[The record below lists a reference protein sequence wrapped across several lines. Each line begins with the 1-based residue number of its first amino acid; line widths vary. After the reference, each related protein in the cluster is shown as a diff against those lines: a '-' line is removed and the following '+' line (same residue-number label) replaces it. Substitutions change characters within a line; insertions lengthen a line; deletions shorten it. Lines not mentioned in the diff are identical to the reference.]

1 MALKFINLRFP
12 IYFSKKIAGSKDSK
26 KNLSRFIIFI
36 GRVSVALGIVISLI
50 TISTGIGSKKAIK
63 SSLSDFSGELTIKS
77 TRSNSSYNSS
87 PLDSKNI
94 DFNKIKSLQNVAATQ
109 KFITT
114 NGILRTKDNFAGII
128 LKGVGENFNRNRFN
142 KFIVKGKIP
151 QFKDNEANQEIV
163 ISQKISK
170 DINKGVNDSVV
181 AIFAKEQQ
189 KPIYRKFK
197 ISGIYKTDIKMID
210 DLYIIGGIN
219 HARKVQNFGTD
230 EIGGLEVFLKDND
243 NINETAINIEK
254 FIGLKNY
261 IEKITEQFPQIVS
274 WMEIFDTNIALI
286 ISIMLIV
293 VVVNIIMILLILII
307 ERTNSIGLLKT
318 LGATNGQIRAIFI
331 NYTLMIMFPG
341 LLVGNIL
348 GIGLLLVQ
356 RWYGIIK
363 LNPEN
368 YYVSVVPV
376 DLNIIYI
383 AGVSVGILVVS
394 GVSLILPS
402 YLISKISP
410 IKSIKMS

>member
-1 MALKFINLRFP
+1 M
-12 IYFSKKIAGSKDSK
+12 
-26 KNLSRFIIFI
+26 
-36 GRVSVALGIVISLI
+36 
-50 TISTGIGSKKAIK
+50 
-63 SSLSDFSGELTIKS
+63 
-77 TRSNSSYNSS
+77 
-87 PLDSKNI
+87 DSKNI

-128 LKGVGENFNRNRFN
+128 LKGVGEDFNRSRFN

-243 NINETAINIEK
+243 NINETAIDIEK

-383 AGVSVGILVVS
+383 SGVSVGILVVS

>member
-1 MALKFINLRFP
+1 M
-12 IYFSKKIAGSKDSK
+12 
-26 KNLSRFIIFI
+26 
-36 GRVSVALGIVISLI
+36 
-50 TISTGIGSKKAIK
+50 
-63 SSLSDFSGELTIKS
+63 
-77 TRSNSSYNSS
+77 
-87 PLDSKNI
+87 DSKNI
-94 DFNKIKSLQNVAATQ
+94 DFDKIKSLQNVAATQ

-128 LKGVGENFNRNRFN
+128 LKGVGEDFNRSRFN

-243 NINETAINIEK
+243 NINETAIDIEK

>member
-1 MALKFINLRFP
+1 M
-12 IYFSKKIAGSKDSK
+12 
-26 KNLSRFIIFI
+26 
-36 GRVSVALGIVISLI
+36 
-50 TISTGIGSKKAIK
+50 
-63 SSLSDFSGELTIKS
+63 
-77 TRSNSSYNSS
+77 
-87 PLDSKNI
+87 DSKNI

-128 LKGVGENFNRNRFN
+128 LKGVREDFNRSRFN

-243 NINETAINIEK
+243 NINETAIDIEK

>member
-1 MALKFINLRFP
+1 M
-12 IYFSKKIAGSKDSK
+12 
-26 KNLSRFIIFI
+26 
-36 GRVSVALGIVISLI
+36 
-50 TISTGIGSKKAIK
+50 
-63 SSLSDFSGELTIKS
+63 
-77 TRSNSSYNSS
+77 
-87 PLDSKNI
+87 DSKNI
-94 DFNKIKSLQNVAATQ
+94 DFNKIKSLQNVVATQ

-128 LKGVGENFNRNRFN
+128 LKGVGEDFNRSRFN

-181 AIFAKEQQ
+181 AIFAKEGQ

-243 NINETAINIEK
+243 NINETAIDIEK

>member
-1 MALKFINLRFP
+1 M
-12 IYFSKKIAGSKDSK
+12 
-26 KNLSRFIIFI
+26 
-36 GRVSVALGIVISLI
+36 
-50 TISTGIGSKKAIK
+50 
-63 SSLSDFSGELTIKS
+63 
-77 TRSNSSYNSS
+77 
-87 PLDSKNI
+87 DSKNI
-94 DFNKIKSLQNVAATQ
+94 DFNKIKSLQNVVATQ

-128 LKGVGENFNRNRFN
+128 LKGVGEDFNRSRFN

-181 AIFAKEQQ
+181 AIFAKEEQ

-243 NINETAINIEK
+243 NINETAIDIEK

-383 AGVSVGILVVS
+383 SGVSVGILVVS

>member
-1 MALKFINLRFP
+1 M
-12 IYFSKKIAGSKDSK
+12 
-26 KNLSRFIIFI
+26 
-36 GRVSVALGIVISLI
+36 
-50 TISTGIGSKKAIK
+50 
-63 SSLSDFSGELTIKS
+63 
-77 TRSNSSYNSS
+77 
-87 PLDSKNI
+87 DSKNI
-94 DFNKIKSLQNVAATQ
+94 DFNKIKSLQNVVATQ

-128 LKGVGENFNRNRFN
+128 LKGVGEDFNRSRFD

-181 AIFAKEQQ
+181 AIFAKEEQ

-243 NINETAINIEK
+243 NINETAIDIEK

>member
-1 MALKFINLRFP
+1 M
-12 IYFSKKIAGSKDSK
+12 
-26 KNLSRFIIFI
+26 
-36 GRVSVALGIVISLI
+36 
-50 TISTGIGSKKAIK
+50 
-63 SSLSDFSGELTIKS
+63 
-77 TRSNSSYNSS
+77 
-87 PLDSKNI
+87 DSKNI
-94 DFNKIKSLQNVAATQ
+94 DFDKIKSFQNVAATQ

-128 LKGVGENFNRNRFN
+128 LKGVGEDFNRSRFN

-230 EIGGLEVFLKDND
+230 EIGGLEVFLNNND
-243 NINETAINIEK
+243 NINETAIDIEK

-261 IEKITEQFPQIVS
+261 VEKITEQFPQIVS

-318 LGATNGQIRAIFI
+318 LCATNGQIRAIFI

-383 AGVSVGILVVS
+383 SGVSVGILVVS

>member
-1 MALKFINLRFP
+1 M
-12 IYFSKKIAGSKDSK
+12 
-26 KNLSRFIIFI
+26 
-36 GRVSVALGIVISLI
+36 
-50 TISTGIGSKKAIK
+50 
-63 SSLSDFSGELTIKS
+63 
-77 TRSNSSYNSS
+77 
-87 PLDSKNI
+87 DSKNI
-94 DFNKIKSLQNVAATQ
+94 DFNKIKSLQNVVATQ

-128 LKGVGENFNRNRFN
+128 LKGVGEDFNRRRFN

-181 AIFAKEQQ
+181 AIFAKEEQ

-243 NINETAINIEK
+243 NINETAIDIEK

-383 AGVSVGILVVS
+383 SGVSVGILVVS

-402 YLISKISP
+402 YFISKISP

>member
-1 MALKFINLRFP
+1 
-12 IYFSKKIAGSKDSK
+12 
-26 KNLSRFIIFI
+26 
-36 GRVSVALGIVISLI
+36 
-50 TISTGIGSKKAIK
+50 
-63 SSLSDFSGELTIKS
+63 
-77 TRSNSSYNSS
+77 
-87 PLDSKNI
+87 LDSKNI
-94 DFNKIKSLQNVAATQ
+94 DFDKIKSFQNVAATQ

-128 LKGVGENFNRNRFN
+128 LKGVGEDFNRSRFN

-230 EIGGLEVFLKDND
+230 EIGGLEVFLNNND
-243 NINETAINIEK
+243 NINETAIDIEK

-261 IEKITEQFPQIVS
+261 VEKITEQFPQIVS

-383 AGVSVGILVVS
+383 SGVSVGILVVS

>member
-1 MALKFINLRFP
+1 M
-12 IYFSKKIAGSKDSK
+12 
-26 KNLSRFIIFI
+26 
-36 GRVSVALGIVISLI
+36 
-50 TISTGIGSKKAIK
+50 
-63 SSLSDFSGELTIKS
+63 
-77 TRSNSSYNSS
+77 
-87 PLDSKNI
+87 DSKNI

-128 LKGVGENFNRNRFN
+128 LKGVGEDFNRSRFN

-219 HARKVQNFGTD
+219 HVRKVQNFGTD

-243 NINETAINIEK
+243 NINETAIDIEK

>member
-1 MALKFINLRFP
+1 M
-12 IYFSKKIAGSKDSK
+12 
-26 KNLSRFIIFI
+26 
-36 GRVSVALGIVISLI
+36 
-50 TISTGIGSKKAIK
+50 
-63 SSLSDFSGELTIKS
+63 
-77 TRSNSSYNSS
+77 
-87 PLDSKNI
+87 DSKNI

-128 LKGVGENFNRNRFN
+128 LKGVGEDFNRSRFN

-243 NINETAINIEK
+243 NINETAIDIEK

>member
-1 MALKFINLRFP
+1 MR
-12 IYFSKKIAGSKDSK
+12 
-26 KNLSRFIIFI
+26 
-36 GRVSVALGIVISLI
+36 
-50 TISTGIGSKKAIK
+50 
-63 SSLSDFSGELTIKS
+63 E
-77 TRSNSSYNSS
+77 
-87 PLDSKNI
+87 
-94 DFNKIKSLQNVAATQ
+94 DFNRS
-109 KFITT
+109 
-114 NGILRTKDNFAGII
+114 
-128 LKGVGENFNRNRFN
+128 RFN

-243 NINETAINIEK
+243 NINETAIDIEK

>member
-1 MALKFINLRFP
+1 M
-12 IYFSKKIAGSKDSK
+12 
-26 KNLSRFIIFI
+26 
-36 GRVSVALGIVISLI
+36 
-50 TISTGIGSKKAIK
+50 
-63 SSLSDFSGELTIKS
+63 
-77 TRSNSSYNSS
+77 
-87 PLDSKNI
+87 DSKNI
-94 DFNKIKSLQNVAATQ
+94 DFNKIKSLQNVVATQ

-128 LKGVGENFNRNRFN
+128 LKGVGEDFNRSRFD

-151 QFKDNEANQEIV
+151 QFKDNEVNQEIV

-181 AIFAKEQQ
+181 AIFAKEEQ
-189 KPIYRKFK
+189 KQIYRKFK

-243 NINETAINIEK
+243 NINETAIDIEK

-348 GIGLLLVQ
+348 GIGLLLIQ

>member
-1 MALKFINLRFP
+1 M
-12 IYFSKKIAGSKDSK
+12 
-26 KNLSRFIIFI
+26 
-36 GRVSVALGIVISLI
+36 
-50 TISTGIGSKKAIK
+50 
-63 SSLSDFSGELTIKS
+63 GE
-77 TRSNSSYNSS
+77 
-87 PLDSKNI
+87 
-94 DFNKIKSLQNVAATQ
+94 DFNRS
-109 KFITT
+109 
-114 NGILRTKDNFAGII
+114 
-128 LKGVGENFNRNRFN
+128 RFN

-243 NINETAINIEK
+243 NINETAIDIEK

-368 YYVSVVPV
+368 FYVSVVPV

>member
-1 MALKFINLRFP
+1 M
-12 IYFSKKIAGSKDSK
+12 
-26 KNLSRFIIFI
+26 
-36 GRVSVALGIVISLI
+36 
-50 TISTGIGSKKAIK
+50 
-63 SSLSDFSGELTIKS
+63 
-77 TRSNSSYNSS
+77 
-87 PLDSKNI
+87 DSKNI
-94 DFNKIKSLQNVAATQ
+94 DFNKIKSLQNVVATQ

-128 LKGVGENFNRNRFN
+128 LKGVGEDFNRSRFD

-151 QFKDNEANQEIV
+151 QFKDNEVNQEIV

-181 AIFAKEQQ
+181 AIFAKEEQ

-243 NINETAINIEK
+243 NINETAIDIEK

-383 AGVSVGILVVS
+383 SGVSVGILVVS

>member
-1 MALKFINLRFP
+1 M
-12 IYFSKKIAGSKDSK
+12 
-26 KNLSRFIIFI
+26 
-36 GRVSVALGIVISLI
+36 
-50 TISTGIGSKKAIK
+50 
-63 SSLSDFSGELTIKS
+63 
-77 TRSNSSYNSS
+77 
-87 PLDSKNI
+87 DSKNI
-94 DFNKIKSLQNVAATQ
+94 DFDKIKSFQNVAATQ

-128 LKGVGENFNRNRFN
+128 LKGVGEDFNRSRFN

-230 EIGGLEVFLKDND
+230 EIGGLEVFLNNND
-243 NINETAINIEK
+243 NINETAIDIEK

-261 IEKITEQFPQIVS
+261 VEKITEQFPQIVS

-356 RWYGIIK
+356 RRYGIIK

-383 AGVSVGILVVS
+383 SGVSVGILVVS

>member
-1 MALKFINLRFP
+1 M
-12 IYFSKKIAGSKDSK
+12 
-26 KNLSRFIIFI
+26 
-36 GRVSVALGIVISLI
+36 GIVISLI

-128 LKGVGENFNRNRFN
+128 LKGVREDFNRSRFN

-243 NINETAINIEK
+243 NINETAIDIEK

>member
-1 MALKFINLRFP
+1 M
-12 IYFSKKIAGSKDSK
+12 
-26 KNLSRFIIFI
+26 
-36 GRVSVALGIVISLI
+36 
-50 TISTGIGSKKAIK
+50 
-63 SSLSDFSGELTIKS
+63 
-77 TRSNSSYNSS
+77 
-87 PLDSKNI
+87 DSKNI
-94 DFNKIKSLQNVAATQ
+94 DFDKIKSFQNVAATQ

-128 LKGVGENFNRNRFN
+128 LKGVGEDFNRSRFN

-230 EIGGLEVFLKDND
+230 EIGGLEVFLNNND
-243 NINETAINIEK
+243 NINETAIDIEK

-261 IEKITEQFPQIVS
+261 VEKITEQFPQIVS

>member
-1 MALKFINLRFP
+1 M
-12 IYFSKKIAGSKDSK
+12 
-26 KNLSRFIIFI
+26 
-36 GRVSVALGIVISLI
+36 
-50 TISTGIGSKKAIK
+50 
-63 SSLSDFSGELTIKS
+63 
-77 TRSNSSYNSS
+77 
-87 PLDSKNI
+87 DSKNI
-94 DFNKIKSLQNVAATQ
+94 DFDKIKSFQNVAATQ

-128 LKGVGENFNRNRFN
+128 LKGVGEDFNRSRFN

-230 EIGGLEVFLKDND
+230 EIGGLEVFLNNND
-243 NINETAINIEK
+243 NINETAIDIEK

-261 IEKITEQFPQIVS
+261 VEKITEQFPQIVS

-376 DLNIIYI
+376 DLNIRYI
-383 AGVSVGILVVS
+383 SGVSVGILVVS